1 MTHQLFVQMTPSP
14 SALLRLISLIHRRG
28 FHPLRIDA
36 QTEQNNKVVVHLSL
50 KAERDSEQLRHQLRK
65 LVDVEHVEVL

>member
-1 MTHQLFVQMTPSP
+1 MQHQLFVQLAPSP

-28 FHPLRIDA
+28 FHPLRVDA
-36 QTEQNNKVVVHLSL
+36 QTQKNKTVVVHLSL
-50 KAERDSEQLRHQLRK
+50 QAERDSQQLRYQLRK